1 MRNRFLLIIAIIMA
15 TGSAKAQTKAL
26 FDDFAQ
32 DFFILLSDTSTIPP
46 LEYIR
51 IKTWKQ
57 LIEEQDLSSLE
68 QQDWIIR
75 KNKEYPQEEAAFRQ
89 KLGSLIESYHK
100 ALSNGASLEFLNADF
115 QDDKR
120 WKNWYHCQLRFI
132 LQTEELQTIVQLNY
146 QLYYNG
152 KGLMFIGTELE
163 ELF

>member
-75 KNKEYPQEEAAFRQ
+75 K
-89 KLGSLIESYHK
+89 
-100 ALSNGASLEFLNADF
+100 
-115 QDDKR
+115 
-120 WKNWYHCQLRFI
+120 
-132 LQTEELQTIVQLNY
+132 
-146 QLYYNG
+146 
-152 KGLMFIGTELE
+152 
-163 ELF
+163 